1 MNRIF
6 IAACMGLFLCGSA
19 FCDLSQPWNNPS
31 GGTLSTGCK
40 HLTFHSASN
49 NTDIGY
55 IIYLPPNY
63 DSSST
68 STTRYPVVYSFHGM
82 SGNEWGNASI
92 ASNVQSDIKSN
103 TINPMIWIFVS
114 GHGNSFY
121 ADSKDGSIKCET
133 SIVKEL
139 IPHVDSLFHTIPDR
153 MHRATHGISMGG
165 FGSMMMTFKHYDLFS
180 LSVPNVAATVD
191 WDTLRDQQFDQTIPK
206 NIFGSDS
213 NYFNDNYYPFTFVNK
228 NADSLKAIGTKVR
241 IVDNPQNTTMGPLYN
256 YNVAMYKLLKNKN
269 IYVEFDSTAGSGHVS
284 ASGTHLEDLLK
295 FISNNFASATPVV
308 SKAEQKSTASN
319 MTVYCARMTSA
330 GNFSI
335 PQSWHAT
342 CKKVA
347 LYSIIGRVLGYENI
361 EGKTMLDVKP
371 LLKKYGDKLLLVKP
385 VEKNI

>member
-1 MNRIF
+1 MNRII
-6 IAACMGLFLCGSA
+6 IAACIGLFMCGSA

-92 ASNVQSDIKSN
+92 ASNVQSDINSN
-103 TINPMIWIFVS
+103 TIIPMIWVFVS

-133 SIVKEL
+133 SIIKEL
-139 IPHVDSLFHTIPDR
+139 IPHVDSLFHTIADR
-153 MHRATHGISMGG
+153 KHRATHGISMGG
-165 FGSMMMTFKHYDLFS
+165 FGSMMMTFKHYDMFS
-180 LSVPNVAATVD
+180 QAVPNVAATVD

-213 NYFNDNYYPFTFVNK
+213 NYFNNNYYPFTFVNK
-228 NADSLKAIGTKVR
+228 NADSLKAIGTKVL

-256 YNVAMYKLLKNKN
+256 YNVAMYKLLKSKN
-269 IYVEFDSTAGSGHVS
+269 ISVEFDSTSGSGHVA
-284 ASGTHLEDLLK
+284 ASGTHLEALLK
-295 FISNNFASATPVV
+295 FVSNNFASATPVV
-308 SKAEQKSTASN
+308 SKAEQKSTTSN

-330 GNFSI
+330 SNFSI

-342 CKKVA
+342 YKKAA
-347 LYSIIGRVLGYENI
+347 LYSMLGKVLGYENI
-361 EGKTMLDVKP
+361 EGKTMLDIKP
-371 LLKKYGDKLLLVKP
+371 LLKKYGDNLFLVKP
-385 VEKNI
+385 VESN

>member
-1 MNRIF
+1 
-6 IAACMGLFLCGSA
+6 
-19 FCDLSQPWNNPS
+19 
-31 GGTLSTGCK
+31 
-40 HLTFHSASN
+40 
-49 NTDIGY
+49 
-55 IIYLPPNY
+55 
-63 DSSST
+63 
-68 STTRYPVVYSFHGM
+68 
-82 SGNEWGNASI
+82 
-92 ASNVQSDIKSN
+92 
-103 TINPMIWIFVS
+103 
-114 GHGNSFY
+114 
-121 ADSKDGSIKCET
+121 
-133 SIVKEL
+133 
-139 IPHVDSLFHTIPDR
+139 
-153 MHRATHGISMGG
+153 
-165 FGSMMMTFKHYDLFS
+165 
-180 LSVPNVAATVD
+180 
-191 WDTLRDQQFDQTIPK
+191 
-206 NIFGSDS
+206 IFGSDS